1 MHHQDDHAPP
11 PRPRVAVGYT
21 ATGAGRSAV
30 AAAARLARALSADLH
45 VVLVVPDTA
54 RGAVVPPDPGYEAV
68 LRTSAAGWLEEAAA
82 LVPAGVPTSTRALR
96 AESAAEG
103 LLEAAHEVGA
113 THLVVGAGSER
124 GLARFGVGTAASE
137 LLHSADLPVVVV
149 PVLDDDGPDPSGAPV
164 DGAGARAL
172 SRVTVAVG
180 TRPGA
185 EVLLE
190 EGLALARAAGAPL
203 RLVSL
208 QVLDL
213 PGRLDDDAVRDTADA
228 HLRAVLDEARA
239 AVPDALVEEA
249 LVVRGRDV
257 TDAVGGLDWRPGE
270 VVVVGSSRL
279 AAPHRLFLGATAAR
293 LLRAVP
299 VPVVVVP
306 RTRGEGG
313 PR

>member
-1 MHHQDDHAPP
+1 VHHEDDQGPP
-11 PRPRVAVGYT
+11 ARARVAVGYT
-21 ATGAGRSAV
+21 ATEAGRGAV
-30 AAAARLARALSADLH
+30 AAGARLARALGADLH
-45 VVLVVPDTA
+45 LVLVVPDTA
-54 RGAVVPPDPGYEAV
+54 RGAVVPPDPGYEVV
-68 LRTSAAGWLEEAAA
+68 LRTSAASWLEEAAA
-82 LVPAGVPTSTRALR
+82 LVPADVPASTRAVR

-149 PVLDDDGPDPSGAPV
+149 PLTDDDGRGGGPAAP
-164 DGAGARAL
+164 AL

-185 EVLLE
+185 DVLLE
-190 EGLALARAAGAPL
+190 EGLTLGRAAGAPL

-213 PGRLDDDAVRDTADA
+213 PGRLDDDAVQDTADA

-306 RTRGEGG
+306 RTRPEGG
-313 PR
+313 PA

>member
-1 MHHQDDHAPP
+1 MSAC
-11 PRPRVAVGYT
+11 VAVGYT
-21 ATGAGRSAV
+21 ATGAGRRAV
-30 AAAARLARALSADLH
+30 LAAARLARALGGDLAL
-45 VVLVVPDTA
+45 VLVLPDTA
-54 RGAVVPPDPGYEAV
+54 RGAVVPPDPGYEAL
-68 LRTSAAGWLEEAAA
+68 LRSSAATWLEEASA
-82 LVPAGVPTSTRALR
+82 LVPAEVSRSTHVRR

-103 LLEAAHEVGA
+103 LLDAAHELGA
-113 THLVVGAGSER
+113 SHLVVGSGSER
-124 GLARFGVGTAASE
+124 GLGRFGVGTAASE

-149 PVLDDDGPDPSGAPV
+149 PVDAVEGGPDDDGRAP
-164 DGAGARAL
+164 AL

-185 EVLLE
+185 DVLLE

-213 PGRLDDDAVRDTADA
+213 PGRLDDAVVQDAADA
-228 HLRAVLDEARA
+228 HLRGVLDEARA

-257 TDAVGGLDWRPGE
+257 TDAVGGLDWLPGE

-306 RTRGEGG
+306 RTRPQGG
-313 PR
+313 RA

>member
-1 MHHQDDHAPP
+1 VQHEDDQGPP
-11 PRPRVAVGYT
+11 DRARVAVGYT

-30 AAAARLARALSADLH
+30 AAGARLARALGADLH
-45 VVLVVPDTA
+45 LVLVVPDTA

-68 LRTSAAGWLEEAAA
+68 LRASAATWLQEAAA
-82 LVPAGVPTSTRALR
+82 LVPAGVAASTRAVR

-137 LLHSADLPVVVV
+137 LLHTADLPVVVV
-149 PVLDDDGPDPSGAPV
+149 PVLDDDAQDAQDARGGGPEDP
-164 DGAGARAL
+164 AL

-185 EVLLE
+185 DVLLE

-213 PGRLDDDAVRDTADA
+213 PGRLDDVAVQDTADA

-306 RTRGEGG
+306 RTRPQGG
-313 PR
+313 PA

>member
-1 MHHQDDHAPP
+1 MSAA
-11 PRPRVAVGYT
+11 RVAVGYT
-21 ATGAGRSAV
+21 STEAGRGAV
-30 AAAARLARALSADLH
+30 VAGARLARALGGELAL
-45 VVLVVPDTA
+45 VLVLPDTA
-54 RGAVVPPDPGYEAV
+54 RGAVVPPDPGYEAL
-68 LRTSAAGWLEEAAA
+68 LRSSADAWLEEASA
-82 LVPAGVPTSTRALR
+82 LVPAAVPRTTHARR

-103 LLEAAHEVGA
+103 LLEAAHDLGA

-124 GLARFGVGTAASE
+124 GLGRFGVGTAASE

-149 PVLDDDGPDPSGAPV
+149 PVGDEAAGAEDGDGGAP
-164 DGAGARAL
+164 AL
-172 SRVTVAVG
+172 SRVTVAGG

-185 EVLLE
+185 DVLLE

-213 PGRLDDDAVRDTADA
+213 PGRLDRVVVADTADA
-228 HLRAVLDEARA
+228 HLRHVLDEARA
-239 AVPDALVEEA
+239 SVPDALVEDA
-249 LVVRGRDV
+249 LLVRGRDV
-257 TDAVGGLDWRPGE
+257 ADAISDLAWLPGE

-306 RTRGEGG
+306 RTRPQGG
-313 PR
+313 RS

>member
-1 MHHQDDHAPP
+1 MHHEDDQGPP
-11 PRPRVAVGYT
+11 VLPRVAVGYT
-21 ATGAGRSAV
+21 ATDAGRSAV
-30 AAAARLARALSADLH
+30 AAGARLARALGADLH
-45 VVLVVPDTA
+45 LVLVVPDTA

-68 LRTSAAGWLEEAAA
+68 LRSSAAAWLEEAAA
-82 LVPAGVPTSTRALR
+82 LVPAGVLASTRAVR

-149 PVLDDDGPDPSGAPV
+149 PVLDDGARDAPGDGPGDA
-164 DGAGARAL
+164 AL

-185 EVLLE
+185 DVLLE

-213 PGRLDDDAVRDTADA
+213 PGRLDDDAVQDTADA

-306 RTRGEGG
+306 RTRPAGG
-313 PR
+313 PA

>member
-1 MHHQDDHAPP
+1 MSGPVG
-11 PRPRVAVGYT
+11 RTVVGYT
-21 ATGAGRSAV
+21 STEAGRAAV
-30 AAAARLARALSADLH
+30 TAAARLVSALGGELH
-45 VVLVVPDTA
+45 LVLVLPDA
-54 RGAVVPPDPGYEAV
+54 GRGAVVPPDAGYEAL
-68 LRTSAAGWLEEAAA
+68 LRSSADAWLAEAAA
-82 LVPAGVPTSTRALR
+82 LVPAGVPHASHVRR

-103 LLEAAHEVGA
+103 LLEVAHELGA
-113 THLVVGAGSER
+113 ARLVVGSGAER
-124 GLARFGVGTAASE
+124 GLGRIGVGTAASE

-149 PVLDDDGPDPSGAPV
+149 PVTAVEGDDDGV
-164 DGAGARAL
+164 DGGGPAL

-185 EVLLE
+185 DVLLE
-190 EGLALARAAGAPL
+190 ETLALARASGAPL

-213 PGRLDDDAVRDTADA
+213 PGRLDRVAAADTADA
-228 HLRAVLDEARA
+228 HLRGVLEEARA
-239 AVPDALVEEA
+239 AVGAAQVQDAL
-249 LVVRGRDV
+249 LVRGRDV
-257 TDAVGGLDWRPGE
+257 ADAVGGLGWLPGE

-306 RTRGEGG
+306 RTRPQGG
-313 PR
+313 RP

>member
-1 MHHQDDHAPP
+1 VHHEDDQGPP
-11 PRPRVAVGYT
+11 ARARVAVGYT
-21 ATGAGRSAV
+21 ATEAGRGAV
-30 AAAARLARALSADLH
+30 AAGARLARALGADLH
-45 VVLVVPDTA
+45 LVLVVPDTA

-68 LRTSAAGWLEEAAA
+68 LRTSAASWLEEAAA
-82 LVPAGVPTSTRALR
+82 LVPADVPASTRAVR

-149 PVLDDDGPDPSGAPV
+149 PLTDDDGRGGGPAAP
-164 DGAGARAL
+164 AL

-185 EVLLE
+185 DVLLE

-213 PGRLDDDAVRDTADA
+213 PGRLDDDAVQDTADA

-306 RTRGEGG
+306 RTRPEGG
-313 PR
+313 PA

>member
-1 MHHQDDHAPP
+1 MSSSP
-11 PRPRVAVGYT
+11 VGEPVRRTVVGCT
-21 ATGAGRSAV
+21 ATEAGRAAV
-30 AAAARLARALSADLH
+30 RAAARLVRAVGGELH
-45 VVLVVPDTA
+45 LVMVLPDTG
-54 RGAVVPPDPGYEAV
+54 RGAVVPPDAGYEAL
-68 LRTSAAGWLEEAAA
+68 LRSSADAWLAEAAA
-82 LVPAGVPTSTRALR
+82 LVPPEVPIGRHVRR

-103 LLEAAHEVGA
+103 LLEAARELA
-113 THLVVGAGSER
+113 ASLVVVGSGAER
-124 GLARFGVGTAASE
+124 GLGRIGVGTAASE

-149 PVLDDDGPDPSGAPV
+149 PVTEDDDGAD
-164 DGAGARAL
+164 DGGPAL

-185 EVLLE
+185 DVLLE
-190 EGLALARAAGAPL
+190 EALALARAGGAPL

-213 PGRLDDDAVRDTADA
+213 PGHLDRVVAADAADA
-228 HLRAVLDEARA
+228 HLRSVLEEARA
-239 AVPDALVEEA
+239 ALPDGLVDDAL
-249 LVVRGRDV
+249 LVRGRDV
-257 TDAVGGLDWRPGE
+257 ADAVRDLEWRPGE

-306 RTRGEGG
+306 RTRPQGG
-313 PR
+313 RP

>member
-1 MHHQDDHAPP
+1 MHHQDDHGPP
-11 PRPRVAVGYT
+11 PRVAVGYT

-30 AAAARLARALSADLH
+30 VAGARLARALGADLH
-45 VVLVVPDTA
+45 LVLVVPDTA

-68 LRTSAAGWLEEAAA
+68 LRTSAAAWLQEAAA
-82 LVPAGVPTSTRALR
+82 LVPAGVSASTRAVR

-103 LLEAAHEVGA
+103 LLEAAHDVAA

-137 LLHSADLPVVVV
+137 LLHTADLPVVVV
-149 PVLDDDGPDPSGAPV
+149 PALDEDGHGAGPDDGAP
-164 DGAGARAL
+164 AL

-185 EVLLE
+185 DVLLE

-213 PGRLDDDAVRDTADA
+213 PGRLDGDVVQDAADA

-306 RTRGEGG
+306 RTRPQGG
-313 PR
+313 PA